1 MDGCEGGG
9 GAAAWEGGSVV
20 AVLAF
25 VGGDDDGGVFGG
37 ALDSLLYRA
46 FAVCAPVVAPAKEF
60 WTTIVRQSQAKMK
73 HFWFLFFKKKLEK

>member
-1 MDGCEGGG
+1 MDGCEGGV
-9 GAAAWEGGSVV
+9 ATWEGDAVV

-25 VGGDDDGGVFGG
+25 VGGDHDGGVFGG
-37 ALDSLLYRA
+37 TLHSLLYRA

-73 HFWFLFFKKKLEK
+73 HFWFLFCKKS